1 MVNIDGFVDALRFPG
16 KVGGHTGLERG
27 LDQRGNPRK
36 SELARQEFSQ
46 SWAHAT
52 YFDAAASVTFPIF
65 IAKSL
70 EIRVAISGAMSDNI
84 GERRYN
90 KRLGALTTATRK

>member
-1 MVNIDGFVDALRFPG
+1 MLASLVPDADRQSLTWSPPAALGVDRLLLA
-16 KVGGHTGLERG
+16 EI
-27 LDQRGNPRK
+27 
-36 SELARQEFSQ
+36 ELARQEFSQ